1 MDMKQ
6 RLIIAVFAVV
16 GLAFVVGC
24 SKDDTVLSSQRNDI
38 VRFLTSSHV
47 PRLVAEEDMESSLEA
62 QPEFYQKLNV
72 DLYRYISTYYDAGRD
87 SRTMIDENDEVT
99 MTFTAYTFTG
109 GIPRTENI
117 YLSNDAA
124 VIEQLKQAGLNS
136 EYWSAEPLV
145 VKLGETNIIKGV
157 SKSLIG
163 CREADKVEVYMTF
176 EQAYQN
182 KVIGVVPFESAVV
195 WHYTIDSVIKR

>member
-1 MDMKQ
+1 MGMKQ
-6 RLIIAVFAVV
+6 RLIMAVFAFV
-16 GLAFVVGC
+16 GLAFAVGC
-24 SKDDTVLSSQRNDI
+24 SKDDMTVSSQRNDI

-47 PRLVAEEDMESSLEA
+47 PRLVAEEEMENSLEA
-62 QPEFYQKLNV
+62 QPEFYQKLNI
-72 DLYRYISTYYDAGRD
+72 DLYRYISTYYDSGRD
-87 SRTMIDENDEVT
+87 KRAVIDDGDEVT
-99 MTFTAYTFTG
+99 LTFTAYTFSG
-109 GIPRTENI
+109 GMPRTENV

-124 VIEQLKQAGLNS
+124 VIEQLRQAGLNT
-136 EYWSAEPLV
+136 EYWSTEPLV

-176 EQAYQN
+176 EEAYQN
-182 KVIGVVPFESAVV
+182 KVIGIVPFESAVV

>member
-1 MDMKQ
+1 MGMKQ
-6 RLIIAVFAVV
+6 RLIMAVFAFVS
-16 GLAFVVGC
+16 LAFVVGC
-24 SKDDTVLSSQRNDI
+24 SKDDMTVSSQRNDI

-47 PRLVAEEDMESSLEA
+47 PRLVAEEEMENSLEA
-62 QPEFYQKLNV
+62 QPEFYQKLNI
-72 DLYRYISTYYDAGRD
+72 DLYRYISTYYDSGRD
-87 SRTMIDENDEVT
+87 KRAVIDDGDEVT
-99 MTFTAYTFTG
+99 LTFTAYTFSG
-109 GIPRTENI
+109 GMPRTENV

-124 VIEQLKQAGLNS
+124 VIEQLRQAGLNT
-136 EYWSAEPLV
+136 EYWSTEPLV

-176 EQAYQN
+176 EEAYQN
-182 KVIGVVPFESAVV
+182 KVIGIVPFESAVV